1 MTETKLTLGQ
11 YFKLER
17 EKREIT
23 LAEIEKRTKISKQT
37 LQFMEDD
44 RIDVLP
50 PRAFLRGF
58 LQCIAKEF
66 AMDGEELIRHLD
78 EALADYDKNKKPN
91 HLRGRKRKGGLFYLI
106 TVLVIIM
113 VIVLVALFCVRRT
126 DQPAQQSLRQA
137 PTEQSYSF
145 IQGGAAAPPA

>member
-17 EKREIT
+17 EKRDIT
-23 LAEIEKRTKISKQT
+23 LEEIEKRTKISKQT

-66 AMDGEELIRHLD
+66 DMDGEELIRHLD
-78 EALADYDKNKKPN
+78 EALADYDKNKNTN
-91 HLRGRKRKGGLFYLI
+91 HLRRRKRKGGLFYLVI
-106 TVLVIIM
+106 ILVIIIA
-113 VIVLVALFCVRRT
+113 IVLAALFCVRRT
-126 DQPAQQSLRQA
+126 DQPAQQSLRSTPA
-137 PTEQSYSF
+137 VYSNAL
-145 IQGGAAAPPA
+145 GGAAAPPA

>member
-1 MTETKLTLGQ
+1 MMETKLTLGQ

-17 EKREIT
+17 EKRGIT
-23 LAEIEKRTKISKQT
+23 LEEIEKRTKISKQT

-66 AMDGEELIRHLD
+66 EMDGEELIRYLD
-78 EALADYDKNKKPN
+78 EALADYGKNKQLDN
-91 HLRGRKRKGGLFYLI
+91 LRRRRHKGGLMYI
-106 TVLVIIM
+106 IIAIVVIAAIALV
-113 VIVLVALFCVRRT
+113 VTLCTQRAN
-126 DQPAQQSLRQA
+126 QPVQQSLRQTPIVQTYA
-137 PTEQSYSF
+137 LD
-145 IQGGAAAPPA
+145 GAGAHLV